1 MSLQFSDLDELLSK
15 VRNTHAKKYFNEAIV
30 AYRSGAYR
38 ASVISTWIAICVDV
52 IEKVRELSV
61 SNDASAKVIEA
72 KLDAIQPNNF
82 AGIHRTGG

>member
-61 SNDASAKVIEA
+61 SIDIKQSLCRPVSSRYES
-72 KLDAIQPNNF
+72 F
-82 AGIHRTGG
+82 SRSGSGYR